1 MTLTAEHLTVR
12 RSGRIILRDVSAE
25 FPASAVTLVIGA
37 NGCGKSSLLKAL
49 AGIWSAAAGR
59 IVLDGAPLPRLTRRE
74 LARKIA
80 ILLQEPSAPPELSVR
95 DLAALG
101 RFPHGGGG
109 GEAVDRAL
117 RAAGVAALADRR
129 IGTLSGGE
137 KRKAFLARAL
147 AQESGILLLDEPE
160 AALDAAARN
169 ELLRT
174 LRELRRERDLTVIM
188 AVHDLDFGLGAAD
201 AVCGLKHGELRF
213 FAPPEAAVAPERLRE
228 LYGIGCRVFRDET
241 GRLRA
246 VPEYQA

>member
-1 MTLTAEHLTVR
+1 MQFVYAPVQSEVGPEAAVPQKESQLDAEKGRQR
-12 RSGRIILRDVSAE
+12 RHE
-25 FPASAVTLVIGA
+25 E
-37 NGCGKSSLLKAL
+37 
-49 AGIWSAAAGR
+49 
-59 IVLDGAPLPRLTRRE
+59 VLDGQRHDFVE
-74 LARKIA
+74 LQSDTAVEDHRHVDPHQRQDRQK
-80 ILLQEPSAPPELSVR
+80 R
-95 DLAALG
+95 
-101 RFPHGGGG
+101 PHGGGG